1 MLEYLKMFFWLC
13 SGATVSILK
22 RCPTEQSKYAG
33 IGATI
38 FFTGL
43 LAGLSSG
50 YALYSVF
57 DSIGYAI
64 LFGAVWGLMIFNLD
78 RLIVLSMRKSNN
90 KYKEFMQAT
99 PRFILA
105 VLIALVISK
114 PLEIKIFEKEIA
126 TEVQTLGQEIL
137 GEQES
142 SISLRYNFSLDSLR
156 NENARLLSEIE
167 TKQIKRDQLFKIA
180 QEEADGTGGTK
191 KRNAGPI
198 YRIKLA
204 DAERVQGE
212 LEALQNRNN
221 QLITSIEK
229 SINSIQTDLNDNLQK
244 LGDPNMQGLSFKLTA
259 LDRLGN
265 KYQTIWLAN
274 WFIILLFITIEIA
287 PILTKLISP
296 IGPYDHLLAVREHFY
311 QNYKKEKVTKSDK
324 ALDEILSV
332 I

>member
-1 MLEYLKMFFWLC
+1 MLEYIKTFFWLC
-13 SGATVSILK
+13 SGATISILK

-50 YALYSVF
+50 YALYSIF

-64 LFGAVWGLMIFNLD
+64 LFGTIWGLMIFNLD
-78 RLIVLSMRKSNN
+78 RLIVLSMRKLDQKHS
-90 KYKEFMQAT
+90 EFIQAI
-99 PRFILA
+99 PRLILA
-105 VLIALVISK
+105 ILIALVISK

-126 TEVQTLGQEIL
+126 TEVQTLEHEIL
-137 GEQES
+137 REQES
-142 SISLRYNFSLDSLR
+142 SISLRYNFTLDSLR
-156 NENARLLSEIE
+156 NETARLTSEVE
-167 TKQIKRDQLFKIA
+167 TKQIKRDELFKMA

-212 LEALQNRNN
+212 LEALQSRNN
-221 QLITSIEK
+221 NLMASIEASIK
-229 SINSIQTDLNDNLQK
+229 SFQTDLNDNRQK
-244 LGDPNMQGLSFKLTA
+244 LEEPNMQGLSFKLTA
-259 LDRLGN
+259 LNRLGN

-296 IGPYDHLLAVREHFY
+296 IGPYDHLLAVHEHFY

-324 ALDEILSV
+324 ALDETLSV